1 MDAIAKSGHLL
12 PNRFARITLQSIE
25 AELGSDGLSGLLAVA
40 HLPHLVANF
49 PPPSLEPG
57 FDFADL
63 SAINLAL
70 DEVYGAR
77 GRRGLALRIGRDMVA
92 RSLDGF
98 ALSGA
103 EASFNLLPP
112 GRRLSAGLGLLAR
125 IAAKFANVECS
136 VKDERDALHVSISP
150 NPFCW
155 GRAAEERP
163 GCFMLAGIIEE
174 VAHRSSGGREFRVTE
189 AECLANAGRECR
201 FILEKKLVSK

>member
-25 AELGSDGLSGLLAVA
+25 AELGSKGLSDLLVAA
-40 HLPHLVANF
+40 HLSQFVGNY

-63 SAINLAL
+63 SALNLAL

-77 GRRGLALRIGRDMVA
+77 GGRGLALRIGRSVVTHA
-92 RSLDGF
+92 LDGF
-98 ALSGA
+98 SLGGI
-103 EASFNLLPP
+103 EASLSLLPS
-112 GRRLSAGLGLLAR
+112 GRKLRTSLNILAR
-125 IAAKFANVECS
+125 AARTLAELECR
-136 VKDERDALHVSISP
+136 VKEETGELHFSISP

-163 GCFMLAGIIEE
+163 GCFMLAGVLEE
-174 VAHRSSGGREFRVTE
+174 VAHRSSHGREFRVNE
-189 AECLANAGRECR
+189 AECMATGGRECR
-201 FILEKKLVSK
+201 FIIEKKPVAK